1 MCCRGKSCGIF
12 ETKNTSVEKTDA
24 FPRSKNTSVEKID
37 VFLRGQKTP
46 PWKKVRENLR
56 KNGKRGKNT
65 KIVLKWSTFA
75 KNLKALTVSDF
86 R

>member
-1 MCCRGKSCGIF
+1 MFFRGG
-12 ETKNTSVEKTDA
+12 KNPSVEKTMHFRGA
-24 FPRSKNTSVEKID
+24 KTPPWKKID

-75 KNLKALTVSDF
+75 NAQKP
-86 R
+86 

>member
-1 MCCRGKSCGIF
+1 M
-12 ETKNTSVEKTDA
+12 
-24 FPRSKNTSVEKID
+24 EKID

-65 KIVLKWSTFA
+65 KIVLKSSTFA
-75 KNLKALTVSDF
+75 KNDTHRLMGVIFLLNQDLNLRRSE

>member
-1 MCCRGKSCGIF
+1 
-12 ETKNTSVEKTDA
+12 VEKTDA

-75 KNLKALTVSDF
+75 IVPVLF
-86 R
+86 